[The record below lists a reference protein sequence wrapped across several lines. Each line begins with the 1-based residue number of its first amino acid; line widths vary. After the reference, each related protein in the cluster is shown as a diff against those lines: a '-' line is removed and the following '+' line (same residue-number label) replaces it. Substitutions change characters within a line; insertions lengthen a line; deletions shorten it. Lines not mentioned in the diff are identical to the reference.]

1 MKNNMKKI
9 ILILLWILSFNVG
22 QAQIRVISVWS
33 GYYQFIP
40 EGGSSGDTL
49 QVQLGDTIQWLPY
62 FGNLPTSGDP
72 HTITST
78 TIPIGAASFDA
89 PWALPADTFFQY
101 IPQVVGLY
109 NYECTPH
116 ATSMNMKGYFNVQS
130 STGIANNN
138 QLQLKISIFPNPANS
153 QINVKADS
161 KLLGSVYTV
170 YDNTGKVVLSGNIIS
185 ESNIIELGNLSGGIY
200 LLSLGENIKQT
211 FKVIKE

>member
-1 MKNNMKKI
+1 MKKP
-9 ILILLWILSFNVG
+9 ILILLCILSFNLA

-40 EGGSSGDTL
+40 EGLSVGDTL
-49 QVQLGDTIQWLPY
+49 QVQLGDTIQWLPF
-62 FGNLPTSGDP
+62 FGNLPTLADP
-72 HTITST
+72 HTVTST
-78 TIPIGAASFDA
+78 TVPIGAVSFDS

-109 NYECTPH
+109 DYVCTPH
-116 ATSMNMKGYFNVQS
+116 ATTMNMRGYFNVQN

-138 QLQLKISIFPNPANS
+138 QLQSKISIFPNPANS
-153 QINVKADS
+153 EINVKADA
-161 KLLGSVYTV
+161 KLLGSFYTV
-170 YDNTGKVVLSGNIIS
+170 YDNVGKVVLLGKIIS

-200 LLSLGENIKQT
+200 LLSVGENIKQT

>member
-1 MKNNMKKI
+1 MKNNIKKI
-9 ILILLWILSFNVG
+9 IFILLWILSFNHG

-40 EGGSSGDTL
+40 ENGSPGDTL

-62 FGNLPTSGDP
+62 FGNLPTLVDP

-78 TIPIGAASFDA
+78 TIPVGAASFDS

-116 ATSMNMKGYFNVQS
+116 ASMNMNGYFNVQNLV
-130 STGIANNN
+130 GIANNN
-138 QLQLKISIFPNPANS
+138 LLHANISIFPNPATI
-153 QINVKADS
+153 QIIVKADA
-161 KLLGSVYTV
+161 KLLGSFYTI
-170 YDNTGKVVLSGNIIS
+170 YDNTGKVVLTGEIIS
-185 ESNIIELGNLSGGIY
+185 ETNIIELANLSGGIY
-200 LLSLGENIKQT
+200 FLNIGENLKQK
-211 FKVIKE
+211 FNVIKE